1 MMMTD
6 IDAAMARLRDMP
18 VHPRLASIDAAIFE
32 AMSARAA
39 ATRPLSG
46 TLLGL
51 AAITSLTIGFASSAL
66 PGTQARAAS
75 MAPFGTPPA
84 LAPSTLLGSG
94 E

>member
-1 MMMTD
+1 MTD

-18 VHPRLASIDAAIFE
+18 VHPRLASIDATIFE
-32 AMSARAA
+32 AISARAA

-46 TLLGL
+46 TFLGL
-51 AAITSLTIGFASSAL
+51 AAIASLTIGFASSAL
-66 PGTQARAAS
+66 PGTPARAAS
-75 MAPFGTPPA
+75 IAPFGAPSA